1 MAAIVVAACGVPVVK
16 HGNRA
21 ASSLSGGA
29 DTLEA
34 LGVRIDLG
42 PDEVARCVAE
52 VGIGFCFAP
61 MFHPSYRYAGA
72 ARREIGVPT
81 VFNLLGPL
89 TNPAGPR
96 AGLIGCAFGD
106 LAEVMAGVFAA
117 RRCSVLV
124 VHGDDGLDELT
135 TTTTSTIWRVQAG
148 TIDRLTF
155 DPAGFG
161 FARAELS
168 ELVGGDAEFNAAE
181 ARSVFSGATGPVRD
195 AVVLNAAG
203 AMVAHAGLSSSRRV
217 AAGLGGRVGTRC
229 GSDRQRGRRRAA
241 RPLGAVHPVAAGS
254 RRRRGHCAAANRAE
268 RAVAAHA
275 AEAAAPSP
283 GERPSRRWRAR
294 SGCPE
299 RPASGP
305 AARSPRRVRRPAGL
319 GVEDRSARPRTARRP
334 RASAAPRGRR
344 CPRRPA
350 GRAGPPPGA
359 SRRRRPAGPPPIR
372 RPSPGRAAAARA
384 TASRWRPRRGRAAAR
399 RSRSGRARPAPDLI
413 DGRRQ
418 RRVDRPRR
426 SASAAA
432 PDRRRVIVGRSRPGR
447 PDTVTPHA
455 GGRTARAAP
464 SAPAGWCRCALR

>member
-1 MAAIVVAACGVPVVK
+1 MTAAAQVPTWPLVLARLTECEPLAPGQAAWAMDQIMTGAATPAQIAAFGVSMKMKRPTPAEVSELADTMLSHARRVPTDVIGTDTVDVVGTGGDGANTVNLSTMSAVVVAACGVPVVK

-42 PDEVARCVAE
+42 PDDVARCVAE

-61 MFHPSYRYAGA
+61 VFHPSYKYAGA

-96 AGLIGCAFGD
+96 SGLIGCAFGD
-106 LAEVMAGVFAA
+106 LAEVMAGVFAT

-161 FARAELS
+161 FPRAELS

-203 AMVAHAGLSSSRRV
+203 AMVAHAGLSSS
-217 AAGLGGRVGTRC
+217 AEWLPAWEAGL
-229 GSDRQRGRRRAA
+229 
-241 RPLGAVHPVAAGS
+241 S
-254 RRRRGHCAAANRAE
+254 R
-268 RAVAAHA
+268 A
-275 AEAAAPSP
+275 AEAIDSGAA
-283 GERPSRRWRAR
+283 GELLDRWAR
-294 SGCPE
+294 FTQS
-299 RPASGP
+299 
-305 AARSPRRVRRPAGL
+305 L
-319 GVEDRSARPRTARRP
+319 
-334 RASAAPRGRR
+334 
-344 CPRRPA
+344 
-350 GRAGPPPGA
+350 
-359 SRRRRPAGPPPIR
+359 
-372 RPSPGRAAAARA
+372 
-384 TASRWRPRRGRAAAR
+384 
-399 RSRSGRARPAPDLI
+399 
-413 DGRRQ
+413 
-418 RRVDRPRR
+418 
-426 SASAAA
+426 
-432 PDRRRVIVGRSRPGR
+432 
-447 PDTVTPHA
+447 
-455 GGRTARAAP
+455 
-464 SAPAGWCRCALR
+464 